1 MQVAQPF
8 QQQQQ
13 QPETTVQQEVFV
25 DQVSFFAKNWFLASF
40 LDFR

>member
-25 DQVSFFAKNWFLASF
+25 DQVSFFANFQGKT
-40 LDFR
+40 DFWPHF